1 MRKTI
6 VDAGPLIAIFKK
18 SDPDKAWATE
28 MLRRLAAPIYTVEPV
43 ITEVA
48 YFLQASGQPWIAFL
62 DRLNKGK
69 IVVPTSL
76 ADLSAA
82 AIRLA
87 ESFPDADLA
96 DAAIVALYEKQA
108 DAIVVT
114 LDTRDF
120 SKYRTSKRKVIKFTS
135 PETSRDFLR

>member
-1 MRKTI
+1 M
-6 VDAGPLIAIFKK
+6 AC
-18 SDPDKAWATE
+18 
-28 MLRRLAAPIYTVEPV
+28 
-43 ITEVA
+43 
-48 YFLQASGQPWIAFL
+48 FLQASGQPWVAFL

-76 ADLSAA
+76 ADLGAS

-108 DAIVVT
+108 DAIVMT

-135 PETSRDFLR
+135 PATSGDLPR